1 MHANLMGYVWFQE
14 KKKKKREKKA
24 LMFTK
29 LGSKSLAANNYR
41 INEDPENN
49 SRGCCCKYMHVNIS
63 KTHAC

>member
-1 MHANLMGYVWFQE
+1 MHANLMGYVWLQE
-14 KKKKKREKKA
+14 NKRKKEKA

-29 LGSKSLAANNYR
+29 FGSKSLAADNYR

-49 SRGCCCKYMHVNIS
+49 GHGCCCKYMHVNIS